1 MPCLLV
7 GVLNATPDSFSDG
20 GRYASSDDAVAAG
33 VRMVDDGADWIDVGG
48 ESTRP
53 RSQPVPE
60 AEEIARVVPILT
72 ALRARLGER
81 PVRLSI
87 DTYKSGTARAALA
100 AGATIVNDISG
111 GLLDPA
117 ILGVAADAGAA
128 VVLGHLRGEPAT
140 MMDQIAFDDVVAE
153 VGAELD
159 ARIAAARAAGVRE
172 IWADPGIGFGKRAEH
187 SLALL
192 RALPVLVARWRVPVL
207 VGVSRK
213 SFIGQITGKPAHER
227 AFGTAAAV
235 AACVAGGASAV
246 RVHDVAE
253 MQDVVRVAEALKNA

>member
-7 GVLNATPDSFSDG
+7 GILNATPDSFSDG
-20 GRYASSDDAVAAG
+20 GRYASPDDAIAAG
-33 VRMVDDGADWIDVGG
+33 ARMVDDGADWIDIGG

-53 RSQPVPE
+53 RAQVVPE
-60 AEEIARVVPILT
+60 AEEIARVVPVI
-72 ALRARLGER
+72 AGLRARLGER
-81 PVRLSI
+81 ARLSI
-87 DTYKSGTARAALA
+87 DTYKSATARAALA

-140 MMDQIAFDDVVAE
+140 MMDAIAFDDVVAE
-153 VGAELD
+153 VGSELD

-192 RALPVLVARWRVPVL
+192 RALPALVARWRVPVL

-213 SFIGQITGKPAHER
+213 SFIGQITDKPAHER
-227 AFGTAAAV
+227 IFGTAAAV

-246 RVHDVAE
+246 RVHDVGE
-253 MQDVVRVAEALKNA
+253 MWDVVRVAEALKNA

>member
-20 GRYASSDDAVAAG
+20 GRYASVDGAVAAG
-33 VRMVDDGADWIDVGG
+33 VQMVEAGADWLDIGG

-60 AEEIARVVPILT
+60 AEEIARVVPVI
-72 ALRARLGER
+72 AGLRARLGAR
-81 PVRLSI
+81 ARLSI
-87 DTYKSGTARAALA
+87 DTYKSGTARAALI
-100 AGATIVNDISG
+100 AGATVVNDISG

-117 ILGVAADAGAA
+117 ILGAAADAGGA
-128 VVLGHLRGEPAT
+128 VVLGHLRGQPAT
-140 MMDQIAFDDVVAE
+140 MMDVIAFDDVVAE
-153 VGAELD
+153 VGSELD

-192 RALPVLVARWRVPVL
+192 RALPALVGRWRLPVM

-213 SFIGQITGKPAHER
+213 SFIGQITGKPAQER
-227 AFGTAAAV
+227 IFGTAAAI
-235 AACVAGGASAV
+235 AACVARGASAV
-246 RVHDVAE
+246 RVHDVGE
-253 MQDVVRVAEALKNA
+253 MWDVVRVAEALKNA